1 MSPDVSPN
9 SSLPSSQVHNMA
21 GVKKSLVHGG
31 KPRNREPSTFTKAG
45 RAFDTGSSMSV
56 SLGPGS
62 YTLPGSMSSRSFNIT
77 MKAKRK
83 QYVKRST
90 YNMLE
95 ADARRREAVKQDDA
109 SSAMESMSIAGDH
122 VST

>member
-1 MSPDVSPN
+1 M
-9 SSLPSSQVHNMA
+9 
-21 GVKKSLVHGG
+21 VHGG